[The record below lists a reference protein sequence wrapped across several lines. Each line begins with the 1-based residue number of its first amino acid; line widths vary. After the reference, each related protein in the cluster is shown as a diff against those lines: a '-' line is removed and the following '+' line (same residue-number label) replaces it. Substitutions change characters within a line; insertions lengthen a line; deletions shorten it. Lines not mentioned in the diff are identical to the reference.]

1 MRSIF
6 VGIEYAGK
14 STLIGLLDRY
24 YRQRKLHTHLDDHFS
39 LPDPTLPPESRRIV
53 LGLPDAM
60 KERTQRMQIQY
71 HVDILRRYQYPIFGG
86 WHIEEAVYTD
96 TYGNDPESVYYP
108 NYAYDF
114 HRLYE
119 AQVVAV
125 SLPDVVMFH
134 LTASDEVLRQRM
146 QRAPHEYPIVR
157 ERDIPAVKQRFEQ
170 EVASSLFTHQGRTL
184 VLDTTDKT
192 PEESLDEL
200 LLRSEPLVTPGEVAL
215 RAVAVPQQEYEVRYE
230 GGVRR
235 MVPRAG

>member
-24 YRQRKLHTHLDDHFS
+24 YRQRKLHTHLDDHFT

-71 HVDILRRYQYPIFGG
+71 HVDILRRYPYPIFGG
-86 WHIEEAVYTD
+86 WHIEEAVYT
-96 TYGNDPESVYYP
+96 TVYGNDPESAYYP
-108 NYAYDF
+108 GYCWQF

-119 AQVVAV
+119 AQVVTFG
-125 SLPDVVMFH
+125 LPDVVMFH
-134 LTASDEVLRQRM
+134 VTASDAALGQRM
-146 QRAPHEYPIVR
+146 RQAPHEHPIVR
-157 ERDIPAVKQRFEQ
+157 ERDIAVVKQRFDE
-170 EVASSLFTHQGRTL
+170 EVANSLFTHQGRTV

-192 PEESLDEL
+192 PAESLDEL

-215 RAVAVPQQEYEVRYE
+215 RALAVPEGEYEVRYE

-235 MVPRAG
+235 MVPRQG